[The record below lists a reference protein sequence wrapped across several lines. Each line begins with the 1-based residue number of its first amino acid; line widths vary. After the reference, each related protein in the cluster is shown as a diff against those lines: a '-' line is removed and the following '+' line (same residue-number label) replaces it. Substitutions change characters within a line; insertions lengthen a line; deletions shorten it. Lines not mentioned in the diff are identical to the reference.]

1 MQRISFGASL
11 AALGVVILTTAT
23 PAAAG
28 MDPLFGGDASL
39 RSTPASSCA
48 GAKALQDPQATP
60 ERRMAWWPELCG
72 ACSTSTSCVGLLV
85 WDVRSCALE
94 DGGGRGTCQNTGNY
108 CTDSDPDDNRDEVSC
123 YCEYLGS
130 AS

>member
-1 MQRISFGASL
+1 VRRTSFGASL
-11 AALGVVILTTAT
+11 AALGVIFLTSAI

-28 MDPLFGGDASL
+28 MDPLFGGDASP
-39 RSTPASSCA
+39 RSTPVSSCA
-48 GAKALQDPQATP
+48 SAKALQDPQTTP
-60 ERRMAWWPELCG
+60 ERRMDWWPDLCG
-72 ACSTSTSCVGLLV
+72 ACSTSASCVGLLV

-94 DGGGRGTCQNTGNY
+94 DGSRGTCQSTGNY

-130 AS
+130 PL